1 MILRLIHPAARP
13 AALSLLLCLLGC
25 GGGKG
30 APSTPTT
37 EPPAA
42 APPVTTP
49 PAPVDYLSASCTRL
63 GLSPESGNQKC
74 ARDAPTFLD
83 DVSTAIDETVAQ
95 HPEYFN
101 LNDQD
106 GAGGYR
112 VLSQGGLTLG
122 IVQNLDKKG
131 ICGALYGEELAVKAS
146 NDFSDNFDIMN
157 SKGYIRRGP
166 ASYRSYSL
174 SLVCSRE
181 DKTLFLDAVMAAVDK
196 VSKDHPEYFDF
207 TDFQTGT
214 TWYKVNDVDGYTKG
228 VVSNLLAQG
237 FCARWDGEEINVKNS
252 NVKSENFDILTAQ
265 NYVRLGD
272 GAYRVTCYPAYF

>member
-1 MILRLIHPAARP
+1 M
-13 AALSLLLCLLGC
+13 
-25 GGGKG
+25 
-30 APSTPTT
+30 
-37 EPPAA
+37 
-42 APPVTTP
+42 
-49 PAPVDYLSASCTRL
+49 DYLSASCTRL

-74 ARDAPTFLD
+74 RPDAPTFLD

-166 ASYRSYSL
+166 ASYRSTCVPASFSVPLPPQGTDAGCTLSYSL